1 MKKAPIMLTKKKII
15 ESINAMPE
23 DGFEDI
29 DVLLER
35 IVVLN
40 KIERGLKDVENGN
53 VISNEEMKTIIDS
66 WFKK

>member
-1 MKKAPIMLTKKKII
+1 MLTKQKII

-23 DGFEDI
+23 DSFEDI

-35 IVVLN
+35 IILLE
-40 KIERGLKDVENGN
+40 KIERGLKDVEEEN
-53 VISNEEMKTIIDS
+53 VISNEEMKNVIDS